1 MRLKVYSGLTRNG
14 KEIRGNEFTYATGP
28 GVRGGIKEFG
38 SGAIPDNKSSEQ
50 LVNHWHLP
58 GFNAWML

>member
-1 MRLKVYSGLTRNG
+1 VIIYGHKINDGD
-14 KEIRGNEFTYATGP
+14 EFTYATGS
-28 GVRGGIKEFG
+28 GVGGRIKEFG

-50 LVNHWHLP
+50 RVNHWHLS

>member
-1 MRLKVYSGLTRNG
+1 MFNFVTIYGHKNQNG
-14 KEIRGNEFTYATGP
+14 DEFTYAAGP

-38 SGAIPDNKSSEQ
+38 SGAISNNKSSEQ
-50 LVNHWHLP
+50 LVDHWHLS